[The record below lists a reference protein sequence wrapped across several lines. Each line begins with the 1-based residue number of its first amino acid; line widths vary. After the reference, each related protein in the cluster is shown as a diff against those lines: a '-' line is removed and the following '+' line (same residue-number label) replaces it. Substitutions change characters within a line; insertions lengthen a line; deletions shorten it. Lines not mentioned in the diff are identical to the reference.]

1 MSTKTASAIPD
12 PIVIKVLVA
21 DDHYVVRQGLR
32 MILEGAGM
40 QVVAEARSG
49 TEAAEVFIETKPDVC
64 IIDMRM
70 PQTDGLWAIKKILE
84 FDKTAKIVALSSFEG
99 DADIKRALD
108 AGAATYVLKRSL
120 DADLPNLIRA
130 IALGSRKLDR
140 QVRRTL
146 TEVGPR
152 SDLTEREIEVLK
164 LIASGQSNKDVAQSL
179 EISVHT
185 VNNHVS
191 NILLRLDA
199 TDRTQAVTIALRRGL
214 VQLG

>member
-1 MSTKTASAIPD
+1 MTTKTNTASPE
-12 PIVIKVLVA
+12 PIVKVLVA

-49 TEAAEVFIETKPDVC
+49 AEAAEAFIQAKPDVC

-70 PQTDGLWAIKKILE
+70 PQTDGLWAIKKILDL
-84 FDKTAKIVALSSFEG
+84 DKTAKIVALSSYEG

-120 DADLPNLIRA
+120 DAELPNLVRA

-152 SDLTEREIEVLK
+152 SDLTDREVEVLK
-164 LIASGQSNKDVAQSL
+164 LIASGQSNKDVAHSL